1 MNSKI
6 TKLILCKKQ
15 FSDTTDNFLNIISFG
30 DYSKK
35 KNKYNFIV
43 YHCYLIIHCEDGT
56 IFEIDK
62 QARVNIKN
70 IKEPIFDN
78 INTKPIFDN
87 IHKLNID
94 ITSDITPSQLLI
106 NTQKSMKESYNTY
119 CFVNNNCQDFISALL
134 SSNNIINEE
143 YSNFIKQD
151 SLKYLND
158 VEINAMI
165 ILCKF
170 VNFFYYFV

>member
-1 MNSKI
+1 
-6 TKLILCKKQ
+6 
-15 FSDTTDNFLNIISFG
+15 
-30 DYSKK
+30 
-35 KNKYNFIV
+35 
-43 YHCYLIIHCEDGT
+43 
-56 IFEIDK
+56 
-62 QARVNIKN
+62 
-70 IKEPIFDN
+70 
-78 INTKPIFDN
+78 
-87 IHKLNID
+87 
-94 ITSDITPSQLLI
+94 
-106 NTQKSMKESYNTY
+106 MKESYNTY
-119 CFVNNNCQDFISALL
+119 CFVNNNCQDFILALL